1 MPHLAAFLLV
11 ACLIVITPGPDMAM
25 VTKNA
30 IDGGRR
36 AALLTALGTV
46 TGLLVWMAASAAGIV
61 AVLRTSAV
69 VFTVVKLCGAAYL
82 LILGAQALLAARR
95 KATVPLTADGAAT
108 ENPAAHTPARGGPVT
123 GTPAAGSLTT
133 ASLTADGPAAG
144 SPAAVGRSAGDR
156 ATAGSTAGRAA
167 SLRRRLRGRRPPR
180 LLTGPPWR
188 QGLLCNL
195 LNPKIA
201 VLFTSLIPQFVAP
214 GQSAPLQAAVL
225 SGTFVAITLVWLTGY
240 ALAASAAQQVL
251 RRRRV
256 QRAMR
261 AVTGT
266 ALVGLGVR
274 LAAETR

>member
-30 IDGGRR
+30 LEGGRR

-46 TGLLVWMAASAAGIV
+46 TGLLVWLAASAAGIV

-69 VFTVVKLCGAAYL
+69 VFTVVKLCGATYL

-95 KATVPLTADGAAT
+95 SAAPPLTADG
-108 ENPAAHTPARGGPVT
+108 PV
-123 GTPAAGSLTT
+123 
-133 ASLTADGPAAG
+133 AD
-144 SPAAVGRSAGDR
+144 DR
-156 ATAGSTAGRAA
+156 ATAGPAAGRRAA
-167 SLRRRLRGRRPPR
+167 IRRRLGGRRPPR

-214 GQSAPLQAAVL
+214 GQSAPLQAAIL
-225 SGTFVAITLVWLTGY
+225 AGIFVAITLVWLTGY

-251 RRRRV
+251 RRNRV
-256 QRAMR
+256 QRMMR
-261 AVTGT
+261 AITGT

-274 LAAETR
+274 LAVETR

>member
-30 IDGGRR
+30 LDGGRR
-36 AALLTALGTV
+36 AALLTVLGTV
-46 TGLLVWMAASAAGIV
+46 TGLLVWLAASAAGIV

-95 KATVPLTADGAAT
+95 PAAAT
-108 ENPAAHTPARGGPVT
+108 LA
-123 GTPAAGSLTT
+123 
-133 ASLTADGPAAG
+133 ADGPATGGPAADGPVAG
-144 SPAAVGRSAGDR
+144 SPVAGRPVADGPVADGR
-156 ATAGSTAGRAA
+156 ATAGPAAGRRAA
-167 SLRRRLRGRRPPR
+167 IRRRLRGRRPPR

-214 GQSAPLQAAVL
+214 GQSAPLQATVL
-225 SGTFVAITLVWLTGY
+225 AGIFVAITLVWLTGY

-251 RRRRV
+251 RRGRV

-261 AVTGT
+261 AITGT

>member
-11 ACLIVITPGPDMAM
+11 SGLIVITPGPDMAM

-30 IDGGRR
+30 LEGGRR

-46 TGLLVWMAASAAGIV
+46 TGLLVWLAASAGGIV

-69 VFTVVKLCGAAYL
+69 LFTAVKLCGAAYL
-82 LILGAQALLAARR
+82 LILGAQALMSARR
-95 KATVPLTADGAAT
+95 SAAGGTATGGPATGGPAADG
-108 ENPAAHTPARGGPVT
+108 PAGDGPV
-123 GTPAAGSLTT
+123 
-133 ASLTADGPAAG
+133 ADGPAADG
-144 SPAAVGRSAGDR
+144 G
-156 ATAGSTAGRAA
+156 ATAGPAAGRRAA
-167 SLRRRLRGRRPPR
+167 IGRRLRGARRPPR

-214 GQSAPLQAAVL
+214 GQSAQSAPLQAATL
-225 SGTFVAITLVWLTGY
+225 AGIFVAITLVWLTGY
-240 ALAASAAQQVL
+240 ALAASAAQHVL
-251 RRRRV
+251 RRGRV
-256 QRAMR
+256 QRTMR
-261 AVTGT
+261 AITGT
-266 ALVGLGVR
+266 ALIGLGVR

>member
-30 IDGGRR
+30 LEGGRR

-46 TGLLVWMAASAAGIV
+46 TGLLVWMAASAVGIV

-95 KATVPLTADGAAT
+95 PAAT
-108 ENPAAHTPARGGPVT
+108 RQ
-123 GTPAAGSLTT
+123 
-133 ASLTADGPAAG
+133 TADGPATHGPSADG
-144 SPAAVGRSAGDR
+144 PVMRGPATG
-156 ATAGSTAGRAA
+156 AA
-167 SLRRRLRGRRPPR
+167 RRRLRGRRLPR

-214 GQSAPLQAAVL
+214 GQSAPLQAAIL
-225 SGTFVAITLVWLTGY
+225 AGIFVAITLVWLTGY

-251 RRRRV
+251 RRSRV
-256 QRAMR
+256 QRMMR
-261 AVTGT
+261 AITGT

-274 LAAETR
+274 LAVETR

>member
-30 IDGGRR
+30 LDGGRR

-95 KATVPLTADGAAT
+95 PGAAGPAADGAVADGRAT
-108 ENPAAHTPARGGPVT
+108 A
-123 GTPAAGSLTT
+123 
-133 ASLTADGPAAG
+133 GPAAG
-144 SPAAVGRSAGDR
+144 
-156 ATAGSTAGRAA
+156 RAA
-167 SLRRRLRGRRPPR
+167 ALRRRFRGQRPPR

-214 GQSAPLQAAVL
+214 GQSAPLQAAIL
-225 SGTFVAITLVWLTGY
+225 AGIFVAITLVWLTGY

-251 RRRRV
+251 RRNRV
-256 QRAMR
+256 QRMMR
-261 AVTGT
+261 AITGT
-266 ALVGLGVR
+266 ALVGLGIR

>member
-1 MPHLAAFLLV
+1 MPHLTAFLLV

-30 IDGGRR
+30 LDGGRR

-46 TGLLVWMAASAAGIV
+46 TGLLVWLAASAAGIV

-69 VFTVVKLCGAAYL
+69 VFTAVKLCGAAYL

-95 KATVPLTADGAAT
+95 
-108 ENPAAHTPARGGPVT
+108 
-123 GTPAAGSLTT
+123 SS
-133 ASLTADGPAAG
+133 ASPLTADGPATGGPAADGPVAG
-144 SPAAVGRSAGDR
+144 SPVADGR
-156 ATAGSTAGRAA
+156 ATAGPAARRRTA
-167 SLRRRLRGRRPPR
+167 LRRRLRGRRPPQ

-214 GQSAPLQAAVL
+214 GQSAPLQAAIL
-225 SGTFVAITLVWLTGY
+225 AGIFVAITLVWLTGY

-251 RRRRV
+251 RRGRV

-261 AVTGT
+261 AITGT

>member
-30 IDGGRR
+30 LDGGRR

-46 TGLLVWMAASAAGIV
+46 TGLLVWLAASAAGIV

-82 LILGAQALLAARR
+82 LILGAQTLLAARR
-95 KATVPLTADGAAT
+95 P
-108 ENPAAHTPARGGPVT
+108 
-123 GTPAAGSLTT
+123 S
-133 ASLTADGPAAG
+133 ASVRTADGPAAENPTVHAPG
-144 SPAAVGRSAGDR
+144 SDGPATDAPAAGSLAASSPAADGR
-156 ATAGSTAGRAA
+156 ATAGPAAGRAA

-225 SGTFVAITLVWLTGY
+225 AGIFVAITLVWLTGY

-251 RRRRV
+251 RRGRV

-261 AVTGT
+261 AITGT

>member
-30 IDGGRR
+30 LDGGRR

-46 TGLLVWMAASAAGIV
+46 TGLLVWLAASAAGIV

-69 VFTVVKLCGAAYL
+69 VFTAVKLCGAAYL

-95 KATVPLTADGAAT
+95 
-108 ENPAAHTPARGGPVT
+108 
-123 GTPAAGSLTT
+123 SS
-133 ASLTADGPAAG
+133 ASPLTADGPATGGPAADGPVAG
-144 SPAAVGRSAGDR
+144 SPVADGR
-156 ATAGSTAGRAA
+156 ATDGPAARRRAA
-167 SLRRRLRGRRPPR
+167 IRRRLRGRRPPQ

-214 GQSAPLQAAVL
+214 GQSAPLQAAIL
-225 SGTFVAITLVWLTGY
+225 AGIFVAITLVWLTGY

-251 RRRRV
+251 RRGRV

-261 AVTGT
+261 AITGT

>member
-30 IDGGRR
+30 LDGGRR

-95 KATVPLTADGAAT
+95 SAAT
-108 ENPAAHTPARGGPVT
+108 PR
-123 GTPAAGSLTT
+123 
-133 ASLTADGPAAG
+133 TADGPAADG
-144 SPAAVGRSAGDR
+144 PVADGRAGTGR
-156 ATAGSTAGRAA
+156 AAGRAA

-188 QGLLCNL
+188 QGLLC
-195 LNPKIA
+195 
-201 VLFTSLIPQFVAP
+201 
-214 GQSAPLQAAVL
+214 
-225 SGTFVAITLVWLTGY
+225 
-240 ALAASAAQQVL
+240 
-251 RRRRV
+251 
-256 QRAMR
+256 
-261 AVTGT
+261 
-266 ALVGLGVR
+266 
-274 LAAETR
+274 